1 MHEPKLKGKSHDI
14 PKQLVW
20 DAWLKV
26 KDNGGAA
33 GSDGVTIEQ
42 FEEDLK
48 GNLFRLWNRM
58 SSGSYFPGPVR
69 AVEIPK
75 QGGIRVL
82 GIPNVVD
89 RVAQKAAAMALE
101 PSVEP
106 VFHEDSY
113 GYRPGRAPVDAVAV
127 CRERCFRKD
136 WVVDLDIRSFFDSVP
151 WELMLRAV
159 VRHSDQKWVVMY
171 VERWLMAPMQ
181 RPDETLVQRVKGT
194 PQGSP
199 IGDPCGVPA
208 SIADTIPPSNTPARS
223 QPLSSFNIR
232 RSDTRRSI

>member
-1 MHEPKLKGKSHDI
+1 
-14 PKQLVW
+14 VR
-20 DAWLKV
+20 
-26 KDNGGAA
+26 GA
-33 GSDGVTIEQ
+33 
-42 FEEDLK
+42 
-48 GNLFRLWNRM
+48 
-58 SSGSYFPGPVR
+58 R

-136 WVVDLDIRSFFDSVP
+136 WVVDLDFHEPHVPVGSCGDAVRSGAREWCVVGLDGGAYERADLARERFGEPDVP
-151 WELMLRAV
+151 VRPGRDPTQAGRA
-159 VRHSDQKWVVMY
+159 
-171 VERWLMAPMQ
+171 
-181 RPDETLVQRVKGT
+181 
-194 PQGSP
+194 
-199 IGDPCGVPA
+199 GDW
-208 SIADTIPPSNTPARS
+208 
-223 QPLSSFNIR
+223 
-232 RSDTRRSI
+232 